1 MANTADSVLSVA
13 RGEIG
18 YSRWNDAQTGTK
30 YGRWYAAQTG
40 ESWYG
45 ANGVAY
51 CAMYVSWVFAHAG
64 AKCAGIPGAYCPNIL
79 SKAKAAGRVVAK
91 VRAQAGDVVLFNWD
105 GGVVD
110 HIGIVEKNCGSYLQ
124 TIEGNTSNG
133 CVKRRTRPWGVVA
146 AIVRPYYDSVTTPK
160 PSTSTGTRSGKLAVD
175 GYWGS
180 TTTRRLQQVLGTPQ
194 DGIVSSQNA
203 HWKHAGI
210 VQGLTS
216 GWEWVPN
223 PSGST
228 VIKALQKRIG
238 VGADGILGP
247 GTIKALEAH
256 YGTEQD
262 GRIDSPSITV
272 KKMQEALNAGRF

>member
-64 AKCAGIPGAYCPNIL
+64 AKCAGIPGAYCPTVL
-79 SKAKAAGRVVAK
+79 SKAKAAGRVVAN
-91 VRAQAGDVVLFNWD
+91 VCAQAGDVVLFNWD

-133 CVKRRTRPWGVVA
+133 CVKRRTRAWSVVA
-146 AIVRPYYDSVTTPK
+146 AIIRPYYDK
-160 PSTSTGTRSGKLAVD
+160 QTSTNTGSNNSSKIDVD

-180 TTTRRLQQVLGTPQ
+180 ATTRRLQQVLGTPQ

-210 VQGLTS
+210 VPGLTS
-216 GWEWVPN
+216 GWEWVSN
-223 PSGST
+223 PTGST
-228 VIKALQKRIG
+228 VMRAIQARIG
-238 VGADGILGP
+238 AGADGILGP

-256 YGTEQD
+256 YGIAQD
-262 GRIDSPSITV
+262 GRLDAPSLTV
-272 KKMQEALNAGRF
+272 KRLQEALNRGTI